1 MQLLLPT
8 ALIVVG
14 CINFGLLALFV
25 EMKNPALPGTAAVVV
40 LIAVSP
46 CLPLAAAL
54 AIRLTSWRLSGWF
67 AAALAV
73 LAGGSGAMLSL
84 LAAALSDTGALLVLV
99 HGITLAAAVAAAVLM
114 LSRSRFG
121 QRSALVL
128 LTAPVIGAVWS
139 LVVLGVVTLSANRI
153 SDGMPYCFAK
163 PPTKGPVLSLADL
176 RGFAFY
182 TTAEW
187 DFHGLLLVQDKMET
201 IAYNWSPKRMRF
213 DPVLRPELLFPDPR
227 SQCLPQPNF
236 LAGIPLVSLSAE

>member
-14 CINFGLLALFV
+14 YINLGLLALSL
-25 EMKNPALPGTAAVVV
+25 EMQSPALPGAAAVVA

-54 AIRLTSWRLSGWF
+54 VVRLTSWRLAGWL

-73 LAGGSGAMLSL
+73 LAGGCGALPGL
-84 LAAALSDTGALLVLV
+84 LAAALSDTGSSLVLGQ
-99 HGITLAAAVAAAVLM
+99 GITLAAAVVAAVLM
-114 LSRSRFG
+114 LSRSSLG

-128 LTAPVIGAVWS
+128 LTAPALGAVWS
-139 LVVLGVVTLSANRI
+139 LVILSVVTLSANRI
-153 SDGMPYCFAK
+153 SDGRSYCLAR

-187 DFHGLLLVQDKMET
+187 DFHGLLLVQDKTET
-201 IAYNWSPKRMRF
+201 IAYNWSPRRMRF
-213 DPVLRPELLFPDPR
+213 DPLLRPELLFPDPR

-236 LAGIPLVSLSAE
+236 LAGLPLVSFSAE

>member
-8 ALIVVG
+8 ALIIVG
-14 CINFGLLALFV
+14 YINLGLLELSL
-25 EMKNPALPGTAAVVV
+25 EMKSPALPGAAAVVA

-54 AIRLTSWRLSGWF
+54 VVRLTSWRLAGWL
-67 AAALAV
+67 AATLAV
-73 LAGGSGAMLSL
+73 LAGGSGAMLGL
-84 LAAALSDTGALLVLV
+84 LSAALSDTGSLLVLV
-99 HGITLAAAVAAAVLM
+99 QGITLAAAVAGAILM

-128 LTAPVIGAVWS
+128 LTAPVLGAVWS
-139 LVVLGVVTLSANRI
+139 LGVLSVVTFSAGSI
-153 SDGMPYCFAK
+153 SDGRPYCLAR

-176 RGFAFY
+176 RGFSFY
-182 TTAEW
+182 TTAKW
-187 DFHGLLLVQDKMET
+187 DFHGLLLVQDKTEA
-201 IAYNWSPKRMRF
+201 IAYNWSPRRMRF

-236 LAGIPLVSLSAE
+236 LAGLPLASFSAE

>member
-1 MQLLLPT
+1 MQLLLLT
-8 ALIVVG
+8 ALVVVG
-14 CINFGLLALFV
+14 YINLSLLALFL
-25 EMKNPALPGTAAVVV
+25 EMKSAALPGAAAAVA

-54 AIRLTSWRLSGWF
+54 MVRLTSWRLAGRL
-67 AAALAV
+67 AATLAV
-73 LAGGSGAMLSL
+73 LAGGCGAL
-84 LAAALSDTGALLVLV
+84 LGLLDAALSEGGWLVLV

-128 LTAPVIGAVWS
+128 LTAPALGAVWS

-153 SDGMPYCFAK
+153 SDGRPYCLAK
-163 PPTKGPVLSLADL
+163 PQAKGPVLSLADL

-182 TTAEW
+182 TKDEW
-187 DFHGLLLVQDKMET
+187 SFHGLLLVHDKTKT
-201 IAYNWSPKRMRF
+201 IAYNWSPRRMQF
-213 DPVLRPELLFPDPR
+213 DQVLRPELLIADPR

-236 LAGIPLVSLSAE
+236 LAGLPLASFSAE

>member
-14 CINFGLLALFV
+14 YINLGLLALSL
-25 EMKNPALPGTAAVVV
+25 EMKSPALPGAAAVVA

-54 AIRLTSWRLSGWF
+54 VVRLTSWRLAGWL
-67 AAALAV
+67 AAALAM
-73 LAGGSGAMLSL
+73 LAGGCGAFLGL
-84 LAAALSDTGALLVLV
+84 LAAALSDTGSLLVLV
-99 HGITLAAAVAAAVLM
+99 QGITLAAAVAGAILM

-121 QRSALVL
+121 QRSAVVL

-139 LVVLGVVTLSANRI
+139 LGVLSIVTLSAGRT
-153 SDGMPYCFAK
+153 SDGRPYCLAR
-163 PPTKGPVLSLADL
+163 PPAKGPVPSLADL

-182 TTAEW
+182 TTTEW
-187 DFHGLLLVQDKMET
+187 DFHGLLLVQDETET

-227 SQCLPQPNF
+227 SQCLPQSNF
-236 LAGIPLVSLSAE
+236 LAGLPFVSFSDE

>member
-1 MQLLLPT
+1 MQLLLIT
-8 ALIVVG
+8 ALIIVSY
-14 CINFGLLALFV
+14 INFSLLALFA
-25 EMKNPALPGTAAVVV
+25 EMKNTALPGAAAVVV

-46 CLPLAAAL
+46 CLPLATAL
-54 AIRLTSWRLSGWF
+54 TVRLTSLRLGGWL
-67 AAALAV
+67 AGAVAV
-73 LAGGSGAMLSL
+73 LAGGSGALLSL

-187 DFHGLLLVQDKMET
+187 DFHGLLLVQDETET
-201 IAYNWSPKRMRF
+201 IAYNWSPRRMRF

-236 LAGIPLVSLSAE
+236 LAELPIASFSAE